1 MKLITKYQEVL
12 HSPFFKESFKNR
24 VRSSARKSY
33 LDCMSLKNRISQEQ
47 SFLKIPRIQFL
58 YIHHIFKDEEEKFEA
73 LLIKLSET
81 HEFITYS
88 NAVDKVLSGDIDK
101 PYIVISSDDG
111 FKSNLE
117 AAKILDKYD
126 IKACF
131 FVNPL
136 SIGLKEEA
144 KIQEFC
150 NKKLH
155 FPATAFLDWKDLQ
168 NLMKSGHEIGSHTM
182 THLDIASSPI
192 DLVESELQESFEAIK
207 KECGLV
213 KHFSYPFGQYKF
225 FNKEAMELVFKLGY
239 KSCASAERG
248 CHPADLGKR
257 DYDSLLL
264 KRDHVVCAWD
274 IGHILYFLIRNA
286 KSRALPNHPY

>member
-1 MKLITKYQEVL
+1 
-12 HSPFFKESFKNR
+12 
-24 VRSSARKSY
+24 
-33 LDCMSLKNRISQEQ
+33 MSLKNRISQEQ